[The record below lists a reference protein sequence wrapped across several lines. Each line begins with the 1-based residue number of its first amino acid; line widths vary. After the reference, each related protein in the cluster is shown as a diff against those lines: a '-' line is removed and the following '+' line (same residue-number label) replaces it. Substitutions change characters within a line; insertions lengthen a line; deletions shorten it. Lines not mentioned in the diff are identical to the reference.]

1 MKKFVLLVLVL
12 ALALMVAFATDGAK
26 DRNSAETTSISA
38 ES

>member
-26 DRNSAETTSISA
+26 DQNVETSSIVAQS
-38 ES
+38 

>member
-26 DRNSAETTSISA
+26 DRNGAEPTSVAAQS
-38 ES
+38 